1 MSVAFTESLKH
12 YDVGNSPKF
21 CYDAATFQGQSNALF
36 MIRPIH
42 YHHMFIAALII
53 ASIGLLID
61 LGAPSAPS
69 FIPHKDKAIHF
80 MIFAVLTW
88 LGLHA
93 YRSKMLTVLIGLAL
107 YGVATE
113 VAQGMTSYRSASVAD
128 WLFDLL
134 GIVTAFYAMRKI
146 KSRQSIASQHKNKQ

>member
-1 MSVAFTESLKH
+1 MSVAFTESLKRH
-12 YDVGNSPKF
+12 DVGNSPKF
-21 CYDAATFQGQSNALF
+21 CYDAATFQGQRNALF

-42 YHHMFIAALII
+42 YHYTFIAALII

-61 LGAPSAPS
+61 LGASSAPPL
-69 FIPHKDKAIHF
+69 IPHKDKAIHF

-88 LGLHA
+88 FGLHA
-93 YRSKMLTVLIGLAL
+93 YRQKMLMVLIGLAL

-128 WLFDLL
+128 WLFDLI
-134 GIVTAFYAMRKI
+134 GIATAFYAMRKI
-146 KSRQSIASQHKNKQ
+146 KPRQSIATQHKNKQ